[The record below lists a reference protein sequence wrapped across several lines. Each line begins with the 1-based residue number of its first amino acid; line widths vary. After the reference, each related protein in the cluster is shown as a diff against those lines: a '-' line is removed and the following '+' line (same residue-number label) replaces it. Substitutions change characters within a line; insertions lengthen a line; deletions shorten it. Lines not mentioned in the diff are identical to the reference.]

1 MGDEQL
7 TKEQRKT
14 LAWHKRMVDIY
25 QSEAIR
31 TNHHPN
37 VQHDLFYARKAL
49 KEYTEKLRG
58 MGVNI

>member
-1 MGDEQL
+1 MGNEQL
-7 TKEQRKT
+7 TEEQRKT
-14 LAWHKRMVDIY
+14 LAWHKRRVDTC

-49 KEYTEKLRG
+49 KEYTEELRS